1 MIIWAAQIV
10 VNGLLEREKEDMK
23 LGDSGKVGMD
33 LGGVKGGAQGKC
45 DQMHY
50 IKFSKN
56 TNIIFKT
63 LIMNITFPYVWE
75 RKIVF
80 IPLLFQE
87 KSLIEVYIHY

>member
-80 IPLLFQE
+80 VPLLFQE
-87 KSLIEVYIHY
+87 KSSIEVYIHY

>member
-23 LGDSGKVGMD
+23 LGDSGNVGMD